1 MREWEKQAIW
11 SRFVAFRRVICQKV
25 VGEEVANWWRLGDYE
40 VVKMLEN
47 REF

>member
-1 MREWEKQAIW
+1 M
-11 SRFVAFRRVICQKV
+11 AFRRVICQKV
-25 VGEEVANWWRLGDYE
+25 VGEEVAKRWRLGDYE